1 MTKVL
6 NSFFAAALML
16 TATSVAAYD
25 PPEMANWQIKAKE
38 KALQL
43 HERTFGGEAFDYGY
57 PTPFENRV
65 NWARDSEEARKTSV
79 GNVDLKHLKKLLS
92 NSVTVE
98 WDMED
103 WGKLHRSRF
112 LRIAR
117 YTPDGKRV
125 GCMLKLDSRAA
136 IIKTYEAIGYWDVS
150 GTDMGLGASG
160 YDYQPTLE
168 ELKKSMIENG
178 PTVPIYDRTNG
189 LFASNSYHDGDML
202 IFAGSIQSGVPK
214 FAYDACE
221 VYQNIPDIKVVE
233 DQIVPDFNTHM
244 KDKSTFVKKKVPTLF
259 PQDIVNPLTAEM
271 LYFDLDPDR
280 YARRVITLSFD

>member
-1 MTKVL
+1 
-6 NSFFAAALML
+6 
-16 TATSVAAYD
+16 
-25 PPEMANWQIKAKE
+25 
-38 KALQL
+38 
-43 HERTFGGEAFDYGY
+43 
-57 PTPFENRV
+57 
-65 NWARDSEEARKTSV
+65 
-79 GNVDLKHLKKLLS
+79 
-92 NSVTVE
+92 
-98 WDMED
+98 MED

-136 IIKTYEAIGYWDVS
+136 IIKTYEDIGYWEVS

-160 YDYQPTLE
+160 YNYYATLE
-168 ELKKSMIENG
+168 KLKEGMRKWS
-178 PTVPIYDRTNG
+178 PDVPIYDRTNG
-189 LFASNSYHDGDML
+189 LFASFNYVEKPV

-244 KDKSTFVKKKVPTLF
+244 KDKSSFVKKKVPTLF